1 MSIFGSS
8 LWPRNWSIFCSP
20 LKDLLRCCIAWAS
33 RWPLS
38 LFCKA
43 FKWNPSSDIA
53 PSANT
58 QEAGIHWGYIQF
70 VAYYINWSQHIIC
83 KHLAFLHFHMQSI
96 CETCAPRFSYLRKV
110 NHHPFWGWSNPSWC
124 VVCQHRARQSSVQ
137 TRAPPSSVPPSSV
150 QTRAPPRPLTSQ
162 LWWDRGALLRGWGG
176 TLAVV
181 CRFTVGLKID

>member
-70 VAYYINWSQHIIC
+70 FAYYINLSQYIIC

-96 CETCAPRFSYLRKV
+96 HETCAPRFSYLRKV
-110 NHHPFWGWSNPSWC
+110 NHHPFWGWSNPSLC